1 MNKDRIMKY
10 VPMQACIIYSN
21 KLLNIHTVQSI
32 RRFLF
37 LPFILYKYNKDKL
50 CTQTKKYDTHMEQD
64 RIVQI

>member
-37 LPFILYKYNKDKL
+37 LPFILYKYNKDK
-50 CTQTKKYDTHMEQD
+50 TMYTDTE
-64 RIVQI
+64 V